1 MIETPLINSG
11 ILSEAKI
18 ERDKQHY
25 LLKRYENPEEIA
37 WAVIFLLSDAS
48 KWITST
54 SLLINGGGKIV
65 KEKD

>member
-1 MIETPLINSG
+1 MIETLLINSG

-37 WAVIFLLSDAS
+37 WVEIFLLSDAS
-48 KWITST
+48 KWITNI
-54 SLLINGGGKIV
+54 SLFNGGGRIV